1 MSQVTIDGRKLTVD
15 EVVAV
20 ARDATTQVVL
30 AQEAKARVQR
40 SRQLVERLV
49 ESQTVVYGITTGFG
63 ALKGRFISP
72 EHSQELQRNLI
83 MSHAVGVGEPLPEE
97 VVRSMLLIRAN
108 TLAQGYSGLRLE
120 TLEALIAMLNRG
132 VHPVIPAQGSVGAS
146 GDLAPLAHLAL
157 VLMGQG
163 EALYRGERLPGGE
176 ALRSAGLEP
185 IGLAAKEGLALI
197 NGTTAMAALGAL
209 AVHDALGL
217 CDVADVA
224 GALSLEALAGVLD
237 AFDPRLHALRPHL
250 GQQESAA
257 NVLRLTQ
264 GSELLAKR
272 GEKVHDPYCLRC
284 IPQVHGAVRDAVEY
298 ARGVISIE
306 LNSAIDNPLIFSD
319 GETTVIS
326 GGNFHG
332 EPLALALDFLGIAVA
347 ELASISERRLDRLLN
362 SDGLL
367 PPFLSLSSGLNSGF
381 MTTQYTAAALV
392 SENKVLAH
400 PASVDSIPTSG
411 GVEDHVS
418 MGTISARKARE
429 IIENTQAVLA
439 LELMAAAQGV
449 DLRWRSQSGVRENR
463 RSKLGPGTRRA
474 YDLVRAQVPFLER
487 DEVLYPYIEAVKQLV
502 ASSRLRLALS

>member
-1 MSQVTIDGRKLTVD
+1 MSGVTIDGRKLTID
-15 EVVAV
+15 EVVVV
-20 ARDATTQVVL
+20 AREAKTQVAL
-30 AQEAKARVQR
+30 AEEAKARIQR

-72 EHSQELQRNLI
+72 EHSQELQRNLV

-97 VVRSMLLIRAN
+97 VVRAMLLIRAN
-108 TLAQGYSGLRLE
+108 TLARGYSGIRLE

-132 VHPVIPAQGSVGAS
+132 VHPVIPAKGSVGAS

-163 EALYRGERLPGGE
+163 EALYRGRRLPGGE

-185 IGLAAKEGLALI
+185 IALAAKEGLALI

-264 GSELLAKR
+264 GSQLVAKP
-272 GEKVHDPYCLRC
+272 GEKVQDPYCLRC

-298 ARGVISIE
+298 ARRVISIE

-449 DLRWRSQSGVRENR
+449 DLRWRTQEGGRENR
-463 RSKLGPGTRRA
+463 QLKLGPGTRRA
-474 YDLVRAQVPFLER
+474 YDLIRARVPYLER

-502 ASSRLRLALS
+502 ASGRLRQALS